1 MLFQPLLHTAIFVCV
16 SISAAMTGLTNNTCT
31 ATGHQGYGGACPE
44 LDATVNAEQGA
55 QQEVNSTCTYSR
67 YKLSTGIGVSGQQ
80 TFKKP
85 EPLLGCT
92 RFNPNCAAGGSSF
105 TQENENN
112 NNNNNLQAFQLI
124 VLATYPH
131 KRMQA
136 GIVTLMIGNRAKQSS
151 LTLASA
157 LLPYRMAATSSL

>member
-80 TFKKP
+80 TFK
-85 EPLLGCT
+85 T
-92 RFNPNCAAGGSSF
+92 
-105 TQENENN
+105 
-112 NNNNNLQAFQLI
+112 
-124 VLATYPH
+124 
-131 KRMQA
+131 
-136 GIVTLMIGNRAKQSS
+136 
-151 LTLASA
+151 
-157 LLPYRMAATSSL
+157 